1 VVNSCRNDQ
10 KVTVDEQTYIELKF
24 GYLLIFCQLMA
35 KYPIHKYFTLMTEYC
50 QNRIYVGGKRVSRN
64 FFIITL
70 VLGYLY
76 VLLFENQVS
85 LSYCPRQ
92 NIQTAGLDFLPAEN

>member
-1 VVNSCRNDQ
+1 MT
-10 KVTVDEQTYIELKF
+10 KYHQTK
-24 GYLLIFCQLMA
+24 YLL
-35 KYPIHKYFTLMTEYC
+35 
-50 QNRIYVGGKRVSRN
+50 VGKD
-64 FFIITL
+64 FIATSSSWAT
-70 VLGYLY
+70 VY